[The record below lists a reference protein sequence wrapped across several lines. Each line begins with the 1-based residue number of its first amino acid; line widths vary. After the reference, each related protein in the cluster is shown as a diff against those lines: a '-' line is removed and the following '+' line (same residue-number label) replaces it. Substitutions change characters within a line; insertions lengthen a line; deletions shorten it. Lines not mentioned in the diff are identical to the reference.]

1 MYEITIYMDSGNE
14 EFVTADSYDRAMSI
28 QAECDS
34 AGYECFIKDNTP
46 MNEEELAL
54 HYGY

>member
-1 MYEITIYMDSGNE
+1 MYEITIYMDSGND
-14 EFVTADSYDRAMSI
+14 EFLIVDSYDRAMTT

-34 AGYECFIKDNTP
+34 AGFECFIKDNTP
-46 MNEEELAL
+46 MDEEELAL